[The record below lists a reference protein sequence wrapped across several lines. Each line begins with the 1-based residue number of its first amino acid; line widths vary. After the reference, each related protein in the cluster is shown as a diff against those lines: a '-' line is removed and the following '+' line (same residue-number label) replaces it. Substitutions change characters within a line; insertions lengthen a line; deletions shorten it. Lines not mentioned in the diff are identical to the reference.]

1 LQPDHGISAQ
11 WKQGVEVKPVSD
23 ERLGVVA
30 PDKAIG
36 KTDAPNS

>member
-11 WKQGVEVKPVSD
+11 WEQGVEVKPVSD